1 VIITFGLD
9 DFFRITRHA
18 CGSIQT
24 GDRTLL
30 QYLAD
35 PLKDSLARSFIE
47 D

>member
-1 VIITFGLD
+1 MIFLRLPGMPAEVL
-9 DFFRITRHA
+9 
-18 CGSIQT
+18 IQT